1 MAQATPNGAADEV
14 LRILRQ
20 SDASSMSTE
29 QIYAAS
35 DFFEDRTQLTK
46 AIHYL
51 RTIKKL
57 IDTHVDDQGTRWHH
71 LLPVP
76 IKVVTNTGPS
86 ATDPEPIPISQESKP
101 TQRQE
106 PDKPPVVGAPPTA
119 MPHATCACRKNK
131 NLVVGALLEAIVA
144 QADTLNNA
152 VMSSL
157 VKALSAAI
165 EN

>member
-20 SDASSMSTE
+20 SDTSSLSTE

-71 LLPVP
+71 LLSSVSP
-76 IKVVTNTGPS
+76 KTAMNTGPS
-86 ATDPEPIPISQESKP
+86 ATDPEPI
-101 TQRQE
+101 QRQK